1 MLTLKLPDGS
11 SRSVPPGT
19 RPRDVAEAIGKRLA
33 KDAVAAKVDGTIV
46 DLERP
51 IAGPAEGGE
60 VTFQIL
66 TERDREALDVLRHS
80 TAHIMARAVMRLF
93 PGVKLAFGPT
103 IENGFYYDIDATP
116 PIREEDFPRIEE
128 EMRKIINAAEPFE
141 RFERPTPEA
150 KTLVADLGQSY
161 KVEHIDD
168 DLCQYPTLSFYRQ
181 GEFIDL
187 CRGPHIPHAGKVGA
201 FKLLSIAGAYWK
213 NDSSRKQLQRLY
225 GTAFFTQK
233 ELDAY
238 IHQVEEAKKRD
249 HRVLGK
255 QLKLF
260 TISPLAGSGLI
271 LWMPRGATVRSILES
286 FIKDELLKRGYQPV
300 YTPHVG
306 RLELYRTSGHF
317 PYYRDAQYPPMY
329 THPAGSA
336 LDLAQ
341 HRLAAGNLDDE
352 RERKMAEFMELV
364 QFHVPGYK
372 EARTSE
378 ERLEAVHRYVLNVVQ
393 AMDVQIPGY
402 AKAAAVPERAEAIL
416 GWLKGQEG
424 YLLKPMNCPHHIQIY
439 KAEPRS
445 YRDLPVR
452 LAEFGTV
459 YRYEQTGELSGMTR
473 VRGFTQDD
481 AHLFVTPEQ
490 IECEV
495 GANMDLVLFVLASLG
510 LNDYRVRIGLR
521 DPASDKYV
529 GSAEDWQKAEDT
541 LVKLVSS
548 RGMSYSAEAGEA
560 AFYGPKIDFVVRDC
574 IGREWQLGTVQLDY
588 NLPKRFDL
596 EYVGSDNR
604 PHRPVMI
611 HRAPFGSM
619 ERFMGILIEHFAG
632 AFPLWLAPEQARVM
646 PITDRFADYGRQ
658 IEAALKAEGFRVT
671 GDYRPEKI
679 NYKIREAGLEK
690 IPYYL
695 VVGEKEQSAGTV
707 AVRDRVDGDLGAM
720 PLAAVVGRFTE
731 EVRDRR
737 IRSVSTA
744 SVGLGERGARFES

>member
-11 SRSVPPGT
+11 QRQVPPGT
-19 RPRDVAEAIGKRLA
+19 RVRDVAESIGKRLA
-33 KDAVAAKVDGTIV
+33 QAAIAAKVDGAIL
-46 DLERP
+46 DLDREIP
-51 IAGPAEGGE
+51 AGDNGE
-60 VTFQIL
+60 VSFQVL
-66 TERDREALDVLRHS
+66 TDKNAEALDVLRHS
-80 TAHIMARAVMRLF
+80 TAHVMARAVMRLF

-103 IENGFYYDIDATP
+103 IENGFYYDIDAP
-116 PIREEDFPRIEE
+116 LPLREDDFPRIEE
-128 EMRKIINAAEPFE
+128 EMRKIVKDAEPFE
-141 RFERPTPEA
+141 RFERPTA
-150 KTLVADLGQSY
+150 DARGLVADLQQTY

-168 DLCQYPTLSFYRQ
+168 KLSHFPSVSFYRQ

-213 NDSSRKQLQRLY
+213 NDSTRKQLQRLY
-225 GTAFFTQK
+225 GTAFFSPK
-233 ELDAY
+233 DLDAY
-238 IHQVEEAKKRD
+238 LHQVEEAKKRD

-260 TISPLAGSGLI
+260 TISQAVGSGLI
-271 LWMPRGATVRSILES
+271 LWMPKGAIVRATLEA
-286 FIKDELLKRGYQPV
+286 FIKDELLKRGYQAV

-317 PYYRDAQYPPMY
+317 PYYRDAQFPPMFF
-329 THPAGSA
+329 HPIGQAVDTW
-336 LDLAQ
+336 LNLFDAQ
-341 HRLAAGNLDDE
+341 RLTDE
-352 RERKMAEFMELV
+352 AERSLLGLV
-364 QFHVPGYK
+364 D
-372 EARTSE
+372 E
-378 ERLEAVHRYVLNVVQ
+378 
-393 AMDVQIPGY
+393 Y
-402 AKAAAVPERAEAIL
+402 AKATAVGESNDERHQASLLRALSVNYQKAATAEEKANAL
-416 GWLKGQEG
+416 REWLHGQEA

-459 YRYEQTGELSGMTR
+459 YRFEQTGELSGMTR

-490 IECEV
+490 IEAEV
-495 GANMDLVLFVLASLG
+495 GSNVDLVLFVLSTLA

-529 GSAEDWQKAEDT
+529 GSPDDWSKAEAT
-541 LVKLVSS
+541 LLELVKS
-548 RGMSYSAEAGEA
+548 RGMNYSAEQGEA

-588 NLPKRFDL
+588 NLPKRFEL
-596 EYVGSDNR
+596 EYVGADNKA
-604 PHRPVMI
+604 HRPVMI

-632 AFPLWLAPEQARVM
+632 AFPLWLAPEQVRVL
-646 PITDRFADYGRQ
+646 PITDKYNDYGKRV
-658 IEAALKAEGFRVT
+658 EAQLCAAGFRAT

-679 NYKIREAGLEK
+679 GHKIREAQLEK
-690 IPYYL
+690 IPYML
-695 VVGEKEQSAGTV
+695 VVGEKEQTAGTV
-707 AVRDRVDGDLGAM
+707 AVRDRVDGDQGAL
-720 PLAAVVGRFTE
+720 PIADAIQRFAD
-731 EVRDRR
+731 EVREK
-737 IRSVSTA
+737 RSRQVSTGTA
-744 SVGLGERGARFES
+744 ALSDSKAKFAD